1 MLQNFPEMENTCL
14 VSKEVGLTVKNALNR
29 LSKLD
34 VPVAQTFKM
43 HFICIKCLIDETFC
57 FYLFSCC
64 KKCLKTYIVE
74 FFVVFNSRESRPR
87 IPGIGK

>member
-1 MLQNFPEMENTCL
+1 MLQNFPEMENTYL
-14 VSKEVGLTVKNALNR
+14 VSKEVGLTVKIALNR
-29 LSKLD
+29 LSKLN
-34 VPVAQTFKM
+34 AFYMYKM
-43 HFICIKCLIDETFC
+43 SYDETFC